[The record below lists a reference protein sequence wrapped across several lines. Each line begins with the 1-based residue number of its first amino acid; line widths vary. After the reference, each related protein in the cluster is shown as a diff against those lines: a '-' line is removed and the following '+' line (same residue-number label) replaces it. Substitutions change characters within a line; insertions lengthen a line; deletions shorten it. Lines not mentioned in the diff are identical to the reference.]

1 MYEYLVNV
9 ILNSEK
15 LNTLMASKI
24 KNKQRYPLLPSPF
37 NIILVSE
44 LVSIRKKRNKGN
56 GLERK

>member
-37 NIILVSE
+37 NIVLVSE